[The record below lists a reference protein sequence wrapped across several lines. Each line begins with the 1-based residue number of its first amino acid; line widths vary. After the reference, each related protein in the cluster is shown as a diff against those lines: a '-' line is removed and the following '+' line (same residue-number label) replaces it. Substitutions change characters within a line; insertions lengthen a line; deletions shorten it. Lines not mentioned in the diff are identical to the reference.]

1 LESTFSY
8 EYTVP
13 EEVIFEAGNIITI
26 QYRVKNSLD
35 NYGYRSLV
43 IRLVDE
49 EE

>member
-1 LESTFSY
+1 
-8 EYTVP
+8 VP
-13 EEVIFEAGNIITI
+13 EEDDEGFHFEAGNIITI